1 MKEIYKVAPWAGIL
15 LIFCLISCKTA
26 PAPEEPVA
34 PAPAPAA
41 PSPAAPPAVD
51 PDLGPPDQALID
63 DLAAAK
69 ARVEASRAHAIDVES
84 SRYFPEDWETV
95 EDQYRSLKEPEPST
109 RGEFRAAVENYGA
122 VADAFDDLAQKSLP
136 LYAADRERELREA
149 REAALKAGAEEISPD
164 RLLMADA
171 MAEKAADQY
180 ADGEYY
186 PAAASAS
193 AALDMYKLMETG
205 LKAYALRQEILD
217 RDFVKYDPDNFGFTD
232 ELGLS
237 ALDSYD
243 NGQLVDARDKAEQA
257 VLWYAMLLDNGWETF
272 AAGYGKAATDVQQ
285 AAYALKAHVAVKRD
299 YDAALEVLRQ
309 GNSFFTGRQ
318 FPQAV
323 SRYIQAESQFIAVR
337 DEAQEKRR
345 LAEEA
350 IREAEET
357 IARSDENARDAEI
370 ILEGDAL

>member
-1 MKEIYKVAPWAGIL
+1 L
-15 LIFCLISCKTA
+15 N
-26 PAPEEPVA
+26 
-34 PAPAPAA
+34 
-41 PSPAAPPAVD
+41 
-51 PDLGPPDQALID
+51 
-63 DLAAAK
+63 AAK
-69 ARVEASRAHAIDVES
+69 ARAEASRARAIEVES
-84 SRYFPEDWETV
+84 SRYFPEDWETT
-95 EDQYRSLKEPEPST
+95 EGRYRSLQDPEPST

-122 VADAFDDLAQKSLP
+122 VADAFDDLAQRGLP

-149 REAALKAGAEEISPD
+149 REAAIRAGAEEISPD

-186 PAAASAS
+186 PAAASAF
-193 AALDMYKLMETG
+193 AALDMYRLMETG
-205 LKAYALRQEILD
+205 LKAYALRQEIVD
-217 RDFVKYDPDNFGFTD
+217 HDFVKYDPVNFGFTD

-243 NGQLVDARDKAEQA
+243 NGQIEDARDKAEQA
-257 VLWYAMLLDNGWETF
+257 VLWYAMLLDSGWETF

-299 YDAALEVLRQ
+299 YDAAFEVLRQ
-309 GNSFFTGRQ
+309 GNTFFSGRQ

-323 SRYIQAESQFIAVR
+323 TQYIQAESQFTRVLNDAR
-337 DEAQEKRR
+337 EKRR